1 MIDLE
6 WWHWAVAGVALILAE
21 LVIPQFVLVWFGLGA
36 LLVAVVT
43 VLLPGLGLTWQLLS
57 WTLASVL
64 MVVLWFRIFKPGIHK
79 TRIGMA
85 DANVVGEAGLM
96 VRDVAPFV
104 RGKVR
109 FQKPIIGSDVWEC
122 ISDESI
128 HAGERVRV
136 LGVEGT
142 ILRVGRPRGASPAR
156 PGGFAPD

>member
-1 MIDLE
+1 MIELE
-6 WWHWAVAGVALILAE
+6 WWHWAVVGVALIVAE

-36 LLVAVVT
+36 LLVGLVS
-43 VLLPGLGLTWQLLS
+43 VLLPGLGLTWQLLL

-79 TRIGMA
+79 TRVGMA
-85 DANVVGEAGLM
+85 DANVVGEVGLM
-96 VRDVAPFV
+96 VQDVAPFV

-122 ISDESI
+122 IADEAIRS
-128 HAGERVRV
+128 GERVRV

-142 ILRVGRPRGASPAR
+142 ILKVGRPQGGLPAR
-156 PGGFAPD
+156 PESSTPD